1 WAATGPVPDVVALA
15 VTPTGNGVVSVAG
28 AGVFAV
34 ATVNLGA
41 GAMITASVDTGGA
54 TLPIAVSLC
63 ETNPLTGA
71 CLGPAASSVTTQ
83 IDAGE
88 TPTFGVFVAAA
99 GALPLD
105 PVANRVF
112 RGVPRGRGAPPGR

>member
-1 WAATGPVPDVVALA
+1 
-15 VTPTGNGVVSVAG
+15 
-28 AGVFAV
+28 
-34 ATVNLGA
+34 
-41 GAMITASVDTGGA
+41 MITASVDTGGA

-63 ETNPLTGA
+63 ETNPVTGA

-99 GALPLD
+99 GTVPFD
-105 PVANRVF
+105 PVANRIFVRF
-112 RGVPRGRGAPPGR
+112 RDAGGVTRGASSVAVRTP